1 VVAHVCYTKDFA
13 ANEDNM
19 EKFNRYSGA
28 VEENDVQMPVQVLH
42 ASSSKLRISE
52 LFGTLEDH
60 LNNNTATRYPW
71 AKGFVMGMPLPW
83 FQRPSKWDKDRKVA
97 FITSIWSGVDLGSYL
112 INDVYEIQKV
122 AGVETFRE
130 FSESLLDGQQRLTAM
145 EDYILNRIPV
155 PDAAGVP
162 RYWRELSKR
171 ERRRFGDVTFVRTTV
186 SSFDEALL
194 IQAYN
199 LRAFG
204 GVAHAESE
212 RAVPRTTNP

>member
-1 VVAHVCYTKDFA
+1 MDIHMPSQSLGKTATYAHVHRQGNLGC
-13 ANEDNM
+13 
-19 EKFNRYSGA
+19 
-28 VEENDVQMPVQVLH
+28 
-42 ASSSKLRISE
+42 
-52 LFGTLEDH
+52 LF
-60 LNNNTATRYPW
+60 
-71 AKGFVMGMPLPW
+71 
-83 FQRPSKWDKDRKVA
+83 
-97 FITSIWSGVDLGSYL
+97 
-112 INDVYEIQKV
+112 NDVYEIQKV

-145 EDYILNRIPV
+145 EDYILNRIAV

>member
-112 INDVYEIQKV
+112 I
-122 AGVETFRE
+122 TP
-130 FSESLLDGQQRLTAM
+130 T
-145 EDYILNRIPV
+145 
-155 PDAAGVP
+155 
-162 RYWRELSKR
+162 
-171 ERRRFGDVTFVRTTV
+171 
-186 SSFDEALL
+186 
-194 IQAYN
+194 
-199 LRAFG
+199 
-204 GVAHAESE
+204 
-212 RAVPRTTNP
+212 